1 MLEKSRLLLAVCLL
15 LPAACTK
22 SKQSSEAPQDES
34 ATAAPVQVA
43 PVKQETIHNFITAE
57 AILYPIKQATIVP
70 KISTPVS
77 RFLVQRG
84 DHVKQG
90 QLLAVLEDRDLVA
103 AKQENEQLYKQA
115 QANYQMTVSATVPD
129 DMTRAKS
136 DVAADRQAYDAA
148 QKIVESRQN
157 LYRQGALAERQ
168 LEDARVAMAQ
178 ARSALETAQQH
189 LASLESVGQK
199 EQTLGAQAQ
208 VGAAKAHYQGAAAQ
222 VSYAQVRSPISGVV
236 SDRPT
241 NVGEMANSG
250 SALLSIVDISRVVA
264 HANVPVD
271 VAASLRVGRPA
282 TISGAGTELEGKVTV
297 VSPAVDP
304 NTTTVQIWVE
314 AANPGERMKLGST
327 VQVTMD
333 AGEIRDAI
341 MVPNSALLSS
351 EEGGEKVMV
360 AGADSRAHERPVKV
374 GIRSGDDVQV
384 LAGLKVGEQVIT
396 QGALGLD
403 DKAKIEISKP
413 GKEDDSGKKD
423 ADDKQ

>member
-360 AGADSRAHERPVKV
+360 AGADSLAHERPVKV